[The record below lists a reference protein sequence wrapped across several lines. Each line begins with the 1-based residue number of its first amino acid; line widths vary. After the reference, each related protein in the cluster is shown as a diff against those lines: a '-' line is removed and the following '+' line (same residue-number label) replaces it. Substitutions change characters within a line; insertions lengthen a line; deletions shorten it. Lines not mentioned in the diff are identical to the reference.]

1 MLISSIIKIRKKKP
15 YSIRPIIPYACSHRP
30 YTFHYRAMHGH
41 GLKAVF
47 NRDMIMDTDT
57 YFSTFLSYLYLNT
70 TYTGSYINTTLS
82 GLVVLRTP
90 GPINKHLPL
99 KSAGLEF
106 RNRSTF

>member
-1 MLISSIIKIRKKKP
+1 MLVAIDRILFTIERCMDMDSR
-15 YSIRPIIPYACSHRP
+15 H
-30 YTFHYRAMHGH
+30 F
-41 GLKAVF
+41 F

-70 TYTGSYINTTLS
+70 TYTGSYINTTLFD
-82 GLVVLRTP
+82 LVVLRTP

-99 KSAGLEF
+99 KSTGLEF